1 MKAEEVFHPSSFRLH
16 PLQRIHFGEKV
27 LQSISF
33 IGGGVMAEAMIQ
45 GLLNRQ
51 VIAPAG
57 ITVGEPREKRRMEL
71 ATRYHIRATPDNR
84 EAARAGAIAVFSIK
98 PQVLSRV
105 LPELKGVLHAEQLVI
120 SIIAGG
126 RIATLSEG
134 LSHYAIV
141 RAMPNTP
148 AQIGEGLTVWTA
160 TADVSEPQRAQA
172 SAVFQSLGK
181 EIFVDDEKYLDM
193 ATAVS
198 GTGPTYTFLVLEA
211 LIDAAVHLGFARD
224 VAHDIVIETM
234 RGSILYAQQSGKHP
248 AELRNM
254 VTSPGGTSAEA
265 IYQMEKGALRT
276 VLSKAVWAA
285 YQKSRLL
292 GESVG
297 RAEPRKPVDA

>member
-1 MKAEEVFHPSSFRLH
+1 M
-16 PLQRIHFGEKV
+16 ID
-27 LQSISF
+27 SISF
-33 IGGGVMAEAMIQ
+33 IGAGVMAEAMIG
-45 GLLNRQ
+45 GLIRRNL
-51 VIAPAG
+51 VPAG
-57 ITVGEPREKRRMEL
+57 HIIAGEPHEKRRAEL
-71 ATRYHIRATPDNR
+71 QIRYGIRVTADNR
-84 EAARAGAIAVFSIK
+84 EAIRGAEIVVFAIK

-105 LPELKGVLHAEQLVI
+105 LPELKGLLGEEQLVI

-126 RIATLSEG
+126 RVMTLGEG
-134 LSHYAIV
+134 LGHSAIV
-141 RAMPNTP
+141 RSMPNTP
-148 AQIGEGLTVWTA
+148 AQIGEGLTVWTC
-160 TADVSEPQRAQA
+160 TPVVSASQRKQA
-172 SAVFQSLGK
+172 AAVFQALGK
-181 EIFVDDEKYLDM
+181 EVYVDDEKFLDM

-211 LIDAAVHLGFARD
+211 LVDAAVHLGFSRD

-234 RGSILYAQQSGKHP
+234 LGSILFAQKSGKHP

-292 GESVG
+292 GDTIG
-297 RAEPRKPVDA
+297 KAEPRKPVDA

>member
-1 MKAEEVFHPSSFRLH
+1 MLKT
-16 PLQRIHFGEKV
+16 
-27 LQSISF
+27 ISF
-33 IGGGVMAEAMIQ
+33 IGGGVMGEAMIQ
-45 GLLNRQ
+45 GLLNRKT
-51 VIAPAG
+51 VAPDG
-57 ITVGEPREKRRMEL
+57 ITASEPREKRRAEIQ
-71 ATRYHIRATPDNR
+71 AHYHIHTTANNID
-84 EAARAGAIAVFSIK
+84 AVRAGDVVVFSIK

-105 LPELKGVLHAEQLVI
+105 LAELKGTLRPDQLVL

-126 RIATLSEG
+126 RIATLAEG
-134 LSHYAIV
+134 LAHNAIV

-160 TADVSEPQRAQA
+160 TSNVSDTQREQA
-172 SAVFQSLGK
+172 RLVFQSLGK

-211 LIDAAVHLGFARD
+211 LIDAAVHLGFSRD
-224 VAHDIVIETM
+224 QAHDIVIETM
-234 RGSILYAQQSGKHP
+234 RGSILFAQQSGKHP

-265 IYQMEKGALRT
+265 IYQMEKGSLRT

-285 YQKSRLL
+285 YQKSVLL

-297 RAEPRKPVDA
+297 KTEDKINEPINQ

>member
-1 MKAEEVFHPSSFRLH
+1 MLD
-16 PLQRIHFGEKV
+16 
-27 LQSISF
+27 SIAF
-33 IGGGVMAEAMIQ
+33 IGGGVMAEAMIG
-45 GLLNRQ
+45 GLLEGKL
-51 VIAPAG
+51 VTPEHVVA
-57 ITVGEPREKRRMEL
+57 GEPHERRRAEL
-71 ATRYHIRATPDNR
+71 EARHHIRTTVDNR
-84 EAARAGAIAVFSIK
+84 EAVRAAETVIFAIK
-98 PQVLSRV
+98 PQMLTRV
-105 LPELKGVLHAEQLVI
+105 MPELKGSLRDGQLVI

-134 LSHYAIV
+134 LNHKAIV
-141 RAMPNTP
+141 RSMPNTP
-148 AQIGEGLTVWTA
+148 AQIGKGLTVWTC
-160 TADVSEPQRAQA
+160 TSVVSEFQRKQA
-172 SAVFQSLGK
+172 AVIFRALGK
-181 EIFVDDEKYLDM
+181 EVYVDDEKYLDM

-211 LIDAAVHLGFARD
+211 LIDAAVHLGFSRD

-234 RGSILYAQQSGKHP
+234 LGTILFAQKSGKHP

-292 GESVG
+292 GETVG
-297 RAEPRKPVDA
+297 KAEPRKPVDA

>member
-1 MKAEEVFHPSSFRLH
+1 MLD
-16 PLQRIHFGEKV
+16 
-27 LQSISF
+27 SIAF
-33 IGGGVMAEAMIQ
+33 IGGGVMAEAMIG
-45 GLLNRQ
+45 GLL
-51 VIAPAG
+51 AG
-57 ITVGEPREKRRMEL
+57 KLVSHDHVTAGEPLEKRRAEL
-71 ATRYHIRATPDNR
+71 QSRYGIRTTNDNR
-84 EAARAGAIAVFSIK
+84 KAVRAAETVVFAIK
-98 PQVLSRV
+98 PQILTRV
-105 LPELKGVLHAEQLVI
+105 LPELKGLLRDGQLVI

-134 LSHYAIV
+134 LQHDAIV
-141 RAMPNTP
+141 RSMPNTP
-148 AQIGEGLTVWTA
+148 AQIGKGLTVWTC
-160 TADVSEPQRAQA
+160 TPVVTEQQRKQA
-172 SAVFQSLGK
+172 AAIFRALGK
-181 EIFVDDEKYLDM
+181 EVFVDDEKFLDM

-211 LIDAAVHLGFARD
+211 LIDAAVHLGFSRE

-234 RGSILYAQQSGKHP
+234 LGTILFAQKSGKHP

-292 GESVG
+292 GETVG
-297 RAEPRKPVDA
+297 KAEPRKPVDA